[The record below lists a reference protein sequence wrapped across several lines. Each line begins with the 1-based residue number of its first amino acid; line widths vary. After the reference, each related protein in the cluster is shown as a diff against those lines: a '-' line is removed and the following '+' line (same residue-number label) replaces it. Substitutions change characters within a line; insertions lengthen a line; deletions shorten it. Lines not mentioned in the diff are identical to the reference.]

1 MSIESNLYEKS
12 IKILT
17 DLISYKTVSGQD
29 NSELI
34 NYCEKILN
42 ELNIET
48 FKVFDDEKK
57 RVNLFVTLKE
67 YDTENITLPYK
78 KYDEQMKDDDSVESL
93 KNNKSVV
100 KNYLSELDTIIKH
113 LMQNFDNCDIK
124 KIVNYTKI
132 YPSEMNDYNIEMN
145 DINELNEL
153 KNESNITDDNSISN
167 MYD

>member
-1 MSIESNLYEKS
+1 MDAYNQLIASCKYYTLQQKLKK
-12 IKILT
+12 KI
-17 DLISYKTVSGQD
+17 
-29 NSELI
+29 SELCKQI
-34 NYCEKILN
+34 TIQH
-42 ELNIET
+42 
-48 FKVFDDEKK
+48 
-57 RVNLFVTLKE
+57 NLFVTLKE
-67 YDTENITLPYK
+67 YDTENINLPYK

-93 KNNKSVV
+93 KNNKSVIN
-100 KNYLSELDTIIKH
+100 NYLSELDTIIKH

>member
-1 MSIESNLYEKS
+1 MDAYNQ
-12 IKILT
+12 
-17 DLISYKTVSGQD
+17 LIASCKYYTLQQKLKKEI
-29 NSELI
+29 SELCKEI
-34 NYCEKILN
+34 TIQH
-42 ELNIET
+42 
-48 FKVFDDEKK
+48 
-57 RVNLFVTLKE
+57 NLFVTLKE

-93 KNNKSVV
+93 KNNESVV
-100 KNYLSELDTIIKH
+100 KNYLSELDTVIKH

>member
-1 MSIESNLYEKS
+1 MDAYNQLITSCKYNTLQQELKKEIS
-12 IKILT
+12 
-17 DLISYKTVSGQD
+17 DLCKQITIQH
-29 NSELI
+29 
-34 NYCEKILN
+34 
-42 ELNIET
+42 
-48 FKVFDDEKK
+48 
-57 RVNLFVTLKE
+57 NLFVTLKE

-78 KYDEQMKDDDSVESL
+78 KYDEQMKHDDSVESL
-93 KNNKSVV
+93 ENNKSVIN
-100 KNYLSELDTIIKH
+100 NYLSELDTIIKH

-153 KNESNITDDNSISN
+153 KTGSNIIDDNSIPN